1 MSEVDLIVDMIEG
14 DLFVVKSCK
23 YKKGVDLDTTEI
35 GGMIEDPLD
44 TIETEEMIGDH
55 LDTIETGE
63 MIEAHLDTIETG
75 EMIED
80 PPPDMTEI
88 GVMTEDTIEIEG
100 MIEDMTETGE
110 MMVNLVKT
118 KKAAVVMKIALLT
131 VDVTVETV
139 VWIRMG

>member
-14 DLFVVKSCK
+14 DLIVEVAAMMIA
-23 YKKGVDLDTTEI
+23 GVDLDTTEI
-35 GGMIEDPLD
+35 GGMIEDPLG
-44 TIETEEMIGDH
+44 TIETEEMIG
-55 LDTIETGE
+55 
-63 MIEAHLDTIETG
+63 AHLDTIETG
-75 EMIED
+75 ELIED

-118 KKAAVVMKIALLT
+118 KI
-131 VDVTVETV
+131 
-139 VWIRMG
+139 

>member
-14 DLFVVKSCK
+14 DLIVEVAAMMIA
-23 YKKGVDLDTTEI
+23 GVDLDTTEI
-35 GGMIEDPLD
+35 GG
-44 TIETEEMIGDH
+44 
-55 LDTIETGE
+55 

-88 GVMTEDTIEIEG
+88 GVMT
-100 MIEDMTETGE
+100 EDMTETGE

-139 VWIRMG
+139 VRIRMG

>member
-14 DLFVVKSCK
+14 DLIVEVAAMMIA
-23 YKKGVDLDTTEI
+23 GVDLDTTEI
-35 GGMIEDPLD
+35 GG
-44 TIETEEMIGDH
+44 
-55 LDTIETGE
+55 

-100 MIEDMTETGE
+100 MIEDMTETEE
-110 MMVNLVKT
+110 MMENLVKT

-139 VWIRMG
+139 VRIRMG